1 VPSAEAEPIVEED
14 LATTET
20 LFEWYEASYRN
31 WYEASYRN
39 WYEARYRN
47 WYEARYR
54 NWYEARY
61 RNTIKNIYA
70 CIRLITNNKKMLHI
84 TAKFV
89 FLEQRNY
96 RNKKDLR

>member
-14 LATTET
+14 LATNET
-20 LFEWYEASYRN
+20 LFEWHEAS
-31 WYEASYRN
+31 
-39 WYEARYRN
+39 
-47 WYEARYR
+47 YR

>member
-39 WYEARYRN
+39 WHEARYRN
-47 WYEARYR
+47 WYEAS
-54 NWYEARY
+54 Y

>member
-14 LATTET
+14 LATNET
-20 LFEWYEASYRN
+20 LFEWHEASYRN

-39 WYEARYRN
+39 WYEAS
-47 WYEARYR
+47 
-54 NWYEARY
+54 Y

>member
-31 WYEASYRN
+31 WYEA
-39 WYEARYRN
+39 RYRN
-47 WYEARYR
+47 WYEAS
-54 NWYEARY
+54 Y

>member
-39 WYEARYRN
+39 WYEAS
-47 WYEARYR
+47 
-54 NWYEARY
+54 Y